1 MKIFEIKT
9 SSYNDENFYLM
20 TDLSSII
27 IEFAIRDMVQGERAE
42 GPKKFYYNEDYV
54 DKLREL
60 FPKAVIIHYETI
72 PLIEI

>member
-1 MKIFEIKT
+1 MNIFEIQTT
-9 SSYNDENFYLM
+9 SDSDSNFYLL
-20 TDLSSII
+20 TDINRI
-27 IEFAIRDMVQGERAE
+27 TIELTIEKMVQGERAE

-60 FPKAVIIHYETI
+60 FPKAVIIQYDTI